1 MTLHEDILVLLI
13 NLDDCRDRL
22 ESSARYLAAEGLTF
36 TRLSAVDGRRQTP
49 HSFGEYDEG
58 LTHSR
63 MARSMSA
70 GEIACF
76 LSHRQALETFLG
88 SDRPYLLL
96 FEDDLLLPA
105 GFSNL
110 LGATVDFLKTYR
122 RNWDVINLSRGV
134 KRLWTPIAPIG
145 SSMGTHLLNASHYFP
160 MTATGM
166 LWSRPGA
173 EAFLSRA
180 LPVHAPIDFFIR
192 DLCHARSSG
201 LAFDRAPV
209 LVTTAPSVTDD
220 AGRRKELAR
229 ALDPL
234 RYFLYR
240 QRQAWAEYR
249 TALGNRAVFRSS
261 GSGI

>member
-1 MTLHEDILVLLI
+1 MTSHNDVLILLI

-22 ESSARYLAAEGLTF
+22 ESSSAFLAAEGLTF
-36 TRLSAVDGRRQTP
+36 TRLSAVDGRRRTP
-49 HSFGEYDEG
+49 QSFAEYDEG

-63 MARSMSA
+63 MARSMSS

-76 LSHRQALETFLG
+76 LSHRQALETFLD

-96 FEDDLLLPA
+96 FEDDLLLPT
-105 GFSNL
+105 GFSDL

-122 RNWDVINLSRGV
+122 AHWDVINLSRGV
-134 KRLWTPIAPIG
+134 KRLWTPIAPIR
-145 SSMGTHLLNASHYFP
+145 SSQGTNWLNASHYFP

-192 DLCHARSSG
+192 DLCHARNSG
-201 LAFDRAPV
+201 LAFDQAPV

-220 AGRRKELAR
+220 AGRRKELPR

-240 QRQAWAEYR
+240 QRQALTEYR
-249 TALGNRAVFRSS
+249 TAFGNRNVFRAT
-261 GSGI
+261 GSGF